1 MARPLR
7 LECAG
12 TPPPRE
18 PAGAESLERK
28 LYAKVTRR
36 LIPFLFLCYILAY
49 LDRVNLGFAKLQ
61 MLQDLGFS
69 DAVFAC
75 GAGVFFIGYFLFEVP
90 SNLILRRIGART
102 WIARI
107 MITWGVISAAMMFV
121 RSPRV
126 FYLLR
131 FLLGIAEAGFF
142 PGIIFYLTCWYPSR
156 LRARRTAG
164 FMTAI
169 AFAGVI
175 GNPISGWIMETL
187 GGTLGLAG
195 WKWLFLLEGLPSIL
209 VGVWVIFYL
218 DSSIE
223 RAKWLTDAEK
233 ALLQRNLD
241 LDNQSKRH
249 ALLRDAF
256 RSGRVW
262 LLSLVY
268 FCMAIGLYGVG
279 FWLPTI
285 IQTLAGGHYLRIGL
299 LSAIPYGAAA
309 IGMILLGRSSDATG
323 ERRWHT
329 ALTSF
334 AGGLGLILYGVFRQN
349 TVLAIVFLSLATL
362 GILSTLPLFWTL
374 PTAFLTGAA
383 SAAGIGII
391 NSFGN
396 LGGTVGP
403 NLTVWVKPI
412 SARAAAPQYVIAASL
427 FLAGILVI
435 GFVKRERNET

>member
-1 MARPLR
+1 MNPLS
-7 LECAG
+7 E
-12 TPPPRE
+12 TVD
-18 PAGAESLERK
+18 AESLERK
-28 LYAKVTRR
+28 TYAKVTWR

-107 MITWGVISAAMMFV
+107 MITWGVISSAMMFA
-121 RSPRV
+121 RSQTA

-131 FLLGIAEAGFF
+131 FLLGVAEAGFF

-156 LRARRTAG
+156 LRARRTAW

-175 GNPISGWIMETL
+175 GNPLSGWILDTFN
-187 GGTLGLAG
+187 GTLGLAG
-195 WKWLFLLEGLPSIL
+195 WRWLFLLEGLPSVL
-209 VGVWVIFYL
+209 VGGWVLFYL

-223 RAKWLTDAEK
+223 GAKWLTDAEK
-233 ALLQRNLD
+233 ALLKRNLD
-241 LDNQSKRH
+241 LDNQGKHH
-249 ALLRDAF
+249 ARLRDAF
-256 RSGRVW
+256 LSGRVW
-262 LLSLVY
+262 LLCLVY
-268 FCMAIGLYGVG
+268 FCMAIGLYGIA

-285 IQTLAGGHYLRIGL
+285 VKALGVKGYLNVGL
-299 LSAIPYGAAA
+299 LSAIPYGVAM
-309 IGMILLGRSSDATG
+309 IGMILLGRSSDVTG

-329 ALTSF
+329 ALASF
-334 AGGLGLILYGVFRQN
+334 AGGVGQILSGLFGHNAVLSIL
-349 TVLAIVFLSLATL
+349 FLSLATL
-362 GILSTLPLFWTL
+362 GILSAPPLFWTL

-391 NSFGN
+391 NSLGN
-396 LGGTVGP
+396 LGGYVGP
-403 NLTVWVKPI
+403 NIPVWVRPV
-412 SARAAAPQYVIAASL
+412 SARAAAPLYVIAASM

-435 GFVKRERNET
+435 FLVRDDRIAGKKSWGETS